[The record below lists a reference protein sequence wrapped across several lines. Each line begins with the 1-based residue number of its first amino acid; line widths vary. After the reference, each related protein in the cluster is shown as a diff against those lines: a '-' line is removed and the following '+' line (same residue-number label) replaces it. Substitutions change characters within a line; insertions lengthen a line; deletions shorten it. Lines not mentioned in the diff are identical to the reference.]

1 MVRLARTIYLTL
13 RDDAPA
19 IALMLAEAK
28 SLALSLATDPN
39 TAFELTSSTVNGQ
52 TFSGTRS
59 MSNKDRLAM
68 LRLVLRQ
75 VETGFPLDTTTRAVF

>member
-13 RDDAPA
+13 CEDASA
-19 IALMLAEAK
+19 IAQLRAESK
-28 SLALSLATDPN
+28 SLALALATDPN

-68 LRLVLRQ
+68 LRLILRQ
-75 VETGFPLDTTTRAVF
+75 VESGCPLDTTTRAVF

>member
-52 TFSGTRS
+52 TSSGTRS

-68 LRLVLRQ
+68 LRLLLRQ
-75 VETGFPLDTTTRAVF
+75 VEAGFPLDTTTRAVF

>member
-59 MSNKDRLAM
+59 MTNKDRLAM

-75 VETGFPLDTTTRAVF
+75 VESGCPLDITTRAVF